1 MPTRSQAAAA
11 EAAADDEG
19 FVEAVDLRAEGAA
32 APAAPA
38 AGNARGKKRAAGRQP
53 GNAQLHEDQEQRG
66 WDYLCEYWGVSG
78 KAMFLFNPAA

>member
-19 FVEAVDLRAEGAA
+19 FFEAADLRAEGAA

-38 AGNARGKKRAAGRQP
+38 AGNARGKKRAAGLQP
-53 GNAQLHEDQEQRG
+53 TNAQLLNEDQEQRG
-66 WDYLCEYWGVSG
+66 
-78 KAMFLFNPAA
+78 